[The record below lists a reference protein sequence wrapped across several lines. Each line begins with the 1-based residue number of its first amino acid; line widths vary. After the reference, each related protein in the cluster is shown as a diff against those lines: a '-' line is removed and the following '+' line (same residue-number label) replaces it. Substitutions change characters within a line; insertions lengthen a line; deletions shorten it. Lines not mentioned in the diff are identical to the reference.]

1 MGIEINLAN
10 LTSVFVFDIETTE
23 STELDMF
30 KLIEELRDKRDKK
43 KGLGGTLVDPVK
55 IEEKVME
62 DMSKL
67 ALDVFSNQIIS
78 FSYSTFDFG
87 DKGEIIQNTNVI
99 FSTNESELIQQAF
112 TAMEEFYI
120 KHGQIIFAGFGIS
133 YFDIPQIRAKIIKFK
148 PTKKNQFAQFLPT
161 KKYDMYDM
169 SEILGE
175 GKLDK
180 WLKFFNLQGKYQGI
194 DGSEVPKLFKAGD
207 YETIKKYSLMD
218 ARIEG
223 NLLLEMIKY

>member
-1 MGIEINLAN
+1 MQITLAN
-10 LTSVFVFDIETTE
+10 LPSVFLFDIETTE
-23 STELDMF
+23 SDKLDIISLMN
-30 KLIEELRDKRDKK
+30 ELRDKRDKK
-43 KGLGGTLVDPVK
+43 KGLGGTLVDPIK

-78 FSYSTFDFG
+78 FSYSTFDVQTDG
-87 DKGEIIQNTNVI
+87 KIIQNTNVI
-99 FSTNESELIQQAF
+99 FSTNEEELIQEAY
-112 TAMEEFYI
+112 TIMEDFYL
-120 KHGQIIFAGFGIS
+120 KNGQIIFAGFGIS
-133 YFDIPQIRAKIIKFK
+133 YFDIPQIRAKILKIK
-148 PTKKNQFAQFLPT
+148 PIKKTGTPAFLPT
-161 KKYDMYDM
+161 RKYDMFDM

-180 WLKFFNLQGKYQGI
+180 WLSYFGLQGKYQGI

>member
-1 MGIEINLAN
+1 MQITLAN
-10 LTSVFVFDIETTE
+10 LPSVFLFDIETTE
-23 STELDMF
+23 SDKLDIISLMN
-30 KLIEELRDKRDKK
+30 ELRDKRDKK
-43 KGLGGTLVDPVK
+43 KGLGGTLVDPIK

-78 FSYSTFDFG
+78 FSYSTFDVQTDG
-87 DKGEIIQNTNVI
+87 KIIQNTNVI
-99 FSTNESELIQQAF
+99 FSTNEEELIQKAY
-112 TAMEEFYI
+112 TTMEDFYL
-120 KHGQIIFAGFGIS
+120 KNGQIIFAGFGIS
-133 YFDIPQIRAKIIKFK
+133 YFDIPQIRAKILKIK
-148 PTKKNQFAQFLPT
+148 PNKKAGTPAFLPT
-161 KKYDMYDM
+161 RKYDMFDM

-180 WLKFFNLQGKYQGI
+180 WLSYFGLQGKYQNI
-194 DGSEVPKLFKAGD
+194 DGSEIPKLFKAGD

-223 NLLLEMIKY
+223 NLLLEMIQY

>member
-1 MGIEINLAN
+1 MNITMAN
-10 LTSVFVFDIETTE
+10 LPSVFLFDIETTE
-23 STELDMF
+23 SDKLDIISLMN
-30 KLIEELRDKRDKK
+30 ELRDKRDKK
-43 KGLGGTLVDPVK
+43 KGLGGTLVDPIK

-78 FSYSTFDFG
+78 FSYSTFDVQTDG
-87 DKGEIIQNTNVI
+87 KIIQNTNVI
-99 FSTNESELIQQAF
+99 FSTNEEELIQEAY
-112 TAMEEFYI
+112 TIMEDFYL
-120 KHGQIIFAGFGIS
+120 KNGQIIFAGFGIS
-133 YFDIPQIRAKIIKFK
+133 YFDIPQIRAKILKIK
-148 PTKKNQFAQFLPT
+148 PIKKTGTPAFLPT
-161 KKYDMYDM
+161 KKYDMFDM

-180 WLKFFNLQGKYQGI
+180 WLSYFGLQGKYQGI

-223 NLLLEMIKY
+223 NLLLEMIQY

>member
-1 MGIEINLAN
+1 MNITTAN
-10 LTSVFVFDIETTE
+10 LPSVFLFDIETTD
-23 STELDMF
+23 SDKLDIIALMNEF
-30 KLIEELRDKRDKK
+30 RDKRDKK
-43 KGLGGTLVDPVK
+43 KGLGGTLVDPIK

-67 ALDVFSNQIIS
+67 ALDVFTNQIIS
-78 FSYSTFDFG
+78 FSYSTFDVKPDG
-87 DKGEIIQNTNVI
+87 QIIQNTNVI
-99 FSTNESELIQQAF
+99 FSTNEEELIQQAF

-133 YFDIPQIRAKIIKFK
+133 YFDIPQIRAKIIKYK
-148 PTKKNQFAQFLPT
+148 PIKTPGTLPFLPT

-180 WLKFFNLQGKYQGI
+180 WLSYFGLQGKYQGI

-207 YETIKKYSLMD
+207 YETIKKYSLLD

>member
-1 MGIEINLAN
+1 MQITLAN
-10 LTSVFVFDIETTE
+10 LPSVFLFDIETTE
-23 STELDMF
+23 SDKLDIISLMN
-30 KLIEELRDKRDKK
+30 ELRDKRDKK
-43 KGLGGTLVDPVK
+43 KGLGGTLVDPIK

-78 FSYSTFDFG
+78 FSYSTFDVQTDG
-87 DKGEIIQNTNVI
+87 KIIQNTNVI
-99 FSTNESELIQQAF
+99 FSTNEEELIQEAY
-112 TAMEEFYI
+112 TTMEDFYL
-120 KHGQIIFAGFGIS
+120 KNGQIIFAGFGIS
-133 YFDIPQIRAKIIKFK
+133 YFDIPQIRAKILKIK
-148 PTKKNQFAQFLPT
+148 PIKKTGTPAFLPT
-161 KKYDMYDM
+161 RKYDMFDM

-180 WLKFFNLQGKYQGI
+180 WLSYFGLQGKYQGI

-223 NLLLEMIKY
+223 NLLLEMIQY

>member
-1 MGIEINLAN
+1 MQITLAN
-10 LTSVFVFDIETTE
+10 LPSVFLFDIETTE
-23 STELDMF
+23 SDKLDIISLMN
-30 KLIEELRDKRDKK
+30 ELRDKRDKK
-43 KGLGGTLVDPVK
+43 KGLGGTLVDPIK

-78 FSYSTFDFG
+78 FSYSTFDVQTDG
-87 DKGEIIQNTNVI
+87 KIIQNTNVI
-99 FSTNESELIQQAF
+99 FSTNEEELIQEAY
-112 TAMEEFYI
+112 TTMEDFYL
-120 KHGQIIFAGFGIS
+120 KNGQIIFAGFGIS
-133 YFDIPQIRAKIIKFK
+133 YFDIPQIRAKILKIK
-148 PTKKNQFAQFLPT
+148 PIKKTGTPAFLPT
-161 KKYDMYDM
+161 RKYDMFDM

-180 WLKFFNLQGKYQGI
+180 WLSYFGLQGKYQGI

-223 NLLLEMIKY
+223 NLLLEIIQY

>member
-1 MGIEINLAN
+1 MQITLAN
-10 LTSVFVFDIETTE
+10 LPSVFLFDIETTE
-23 STELDMF
+23 SDKLDIISLMN
-30 KLIEELRDKRDKK
+30 ELRDKRDKK
-43 KGLGGTLVDPVK
+43 KGLGGTLVDPIK

-78 FSYSTFDFG
+78 FSYSTFEVQTDG
-87 DKGEIIQNTNVI
+87 KIIQNTNVI
-99 FSTNESELIQQAF
+99 FSTNEEELIQKAY
-112 TAMEEFYI
+112 TTMEDFYL
-120 KHGQIIFAGFGIS
+120 KNGQIIFAGFGIS
-133 YFDIPQIRAKIIKFK
+133 YFDIPQIRAKILKIK
-148 PTKKNQFAQFLPT
+148 PIKKAGTPAFLPT
-161 KKYDMYDM
+161 RKYDMFDM

-180 WLKFFNLQGKYQGI
+180 WLSYFGLQGKYQGI

>member
-1 MGIEINLAN
+1 MQITLAN
-10 LTSVFVFDIETTE
+10 LPSVFLFDIETTE
-23 STELDMF
+23 SDKLDIISLMN
-30 KLIEELRDKRDKK
+30 ELRDKRDKK
-43 KGLGGTLVDPVK
+43 KGLGGTLVDPIK

-78 FSYSTFDFG
+78 FSYSTFDVKPDG
-87 DKGEIIQNTNVI
+87 QIIQNTNVI
-99 FSTNESELIQQAF
+99 FSTNEEELIQEAY
-112 TAMEEFYI
+112 TTMEDFYL
-120 KHGQIIFAGFGIS
+120 KNGQIIFAGFGIS
-133 YFDIPQIRAKIIKFK
+133 YFDIPQIRAKILKIK
-148 PTKKNQFAQFLPT
+148 PIKKTGTPAFLPT
-161 KKYDMYDM
+161 RKYDMFDM

-180 WLKFFNLQGKYQGI
+180 WLSYFGLQGKYQGI

-223 NLLLEMIKY
+223 NLLLEMIQY

>member
-1 MGIEINLAN
+1 MQITLAN
-10 LTSVFVFDIETTE
+10 LPSVFLFDIETTE
-23 STELDMF
+23 SDKLDIISLMN
-30 KLIEELRDKRDKK
+30 ELRDKRDKK
-43 KGLGGTLVDPVK
+43 KGLGGTLVDPIK

-78 FSYSTFDFG
+78 FSYSTFEVQTDG
-87 DKGEIIQNTNVI
+87 KIIQNTNVI
-99 FSTNESELIQQAF
+99 FSTNEEELIQEAY
-112 TAMEEFYI
+112 TTMEDFYL
-120 KHGQIIFAGFGIS
+120 KNGQIIFAGFGIS
-133 YFDIPQIRAKIIKFK
+133 YFDIPQIRAKILKIK
-148 PTKKNQFAQFLPT
+148 PIKKAGTPAFLPT
-161 KKYDMYDM
+161 RKYDMFDM

-180 WLKFFNLQGKYQGI
+180 WLSYFGLQGKYQGI

-223 NLLLEMIKY
+223 NLLLEIIQY

>member
-1 MGIEINLAN
+1 MQITLAN
-10 LTSVFVFDIETTE
+10 LPSVFLFDIETTE
-23 STELDMF
+23 SDKLDIISLMN
-30 KLIEELRDKRDKK
+30 ELRDKRDKK
-43 KGLGGTLVDPVK
+43 KGLGGTLVDPIK

-78 FSYSTFDFG
+78 FSYSTFEVQTDG
-87 DKGEIIQNTNVI
+87 KIIQNTNVI
-99 FSTNESELIQQAF
+99 FSTNEEELIQEAY
-112 TAMEEFYI
+112 TIMEDFYL
-120 KHGQIIFAGFGIS
+120 KNGQIIFAGFGIS
-133 YFDIPQIRAKIIKFK
+133 YFDIPQIRAKILKIK
-148 PTKKNQFAQFLPT
+148 PIKKTGTPAFLPT
-161 KKYDMYDM
+161 RKYDMFDM

-180 WLKFFNLQGKYQGI
+180 WLSYFGLQGKYQGI

-223 NLLLEMIKY
+223 NLLLEIIQY

>member
-1 MGIEINLAN
+1 MQITLAN
-10 LTSVFVFDIETTE
+10 LPSVFLFDIETTE
-23 STELDMF
+23 SDKLDIISLMN
-30 KLIEELRDKRDKK
+30 ELRDKRDKK
-43 KGLGGTLVDPVK
+43 KGLGGTLVDPIK

-78 FSYSTFDFG
+78 FSYSTFEVQTDG
-87 DKGEIIQNTNVI
+87 KIIQNTNVI
-99 FSTNESELIQQAF
+99 FSTNEEELIQEAY
-112 TAMEEFYI
+112 TTMEDFYL
-120 KHGQIIFAGFGIS
+120 KNGQIIFAGFGIS
-133 YFDIPQIRAKIIKFK
+133 YFDIPQIRAKILKIK
-148 PTKKNQFAQFLPT
+148 PIKKTGTPAFLPT
-161 KKYDMYDM
+161 RKYDMFDM

-180 WLKFFNLQGKYQGI
+180 WLSYFGLQGKYQGI

-223 NLLLEMIKY
+223 NLLLEMIQY